1 MKYIYDIVLNF
12 QSEFIDFYEWNKSDI
27 CEYINKIRLYLV
39 SNKDYL
45 NLKYHDCTIENKLPS
60 IFLVT
65 NGLEVI
71 GLRFNKQGK
80 ILKRSSLLFEEAN
93 DIITKLPNLKRLV
106 IKYKSLKIKNIT
118 YEGRTEKEKKKY
130 LHNFLDTKRKD
141 EYLLKYIYFELT
153 NKEAN
158 NRKEIEKA
166 LTDCKNIDKL
176 YEIISNIKKV

>member
-12 QSEFIDFYEWNKSDI
+12 QNEFIDFYEWNKSDI

-80 ILKRSSLLFEEAN
+80 LLKRSSLLFEEAN

-106 IKYKSLKIKNIT
+106 IKYKSLKNFFISGVNLNVFFIYTLSSLSKLPFSSHNI
-118 YEGRTEKEKKKY
+118 
-130 LHNFLDTKRKD
+130 LLNSVISSLDTF
-141 EYLLKYIYFELT
+141 I
-153 NKEAN
+153 
-158 NRKEIEKA
+158 
-166 LTDCKNIDKL
+166 
-176 YEIISNIKKV
+176 